1 MGLYIGSGAM
11 AGQAQDE
18 AMLALARSSGCVTC
32 HQIEPGDMSPSGLAP
47 VGPAWRDVA
56 VRYRGQAGAAGK
68 LTTAVLAGSSPY
80 DSHWAGKASG
90 LAMPPNKVAISP
102 EDARRLVDWI
112 LALGP
117 PSR

>member
-1 MGLYIGSGAM
+1 VGLCLGAGAI
-11 AGQAQDE
+11 AGEGQDK
-18 AMLALARSSGCVTC
+18 AMLELAGASGCVTC
-32 HQIEPGDMSPSGLAP
+32 HQIEPGDKSPSGMAS

-80 DSHWAGKASG
+80 DSHWTGKASG
-90 LAMPPNKVAISP
+90 VAMPPNKVAISP
-102 EDARRLVDWI
+102 QDARRLVDWI

-117 PSR
+117 PGR